1 MHELPSKKVCQSAP
15 FALSVAAL
23 PSQQSDLCVTKFG
36 SESLVR
42 LRACETTMTEQSIT
56 QQLWDQ
62 LHRAQQIV
70 QRFSITAFEYGRTQA
85 TAANGTF
92 KHYLNQKHRQV
103 GDVAMQF
110 DVLPDEPLL
119 CETALSDMLAGF
131 VQTQHDR
138 NMTES
143 RKTKGYNKRIRLE
156 QRGLEEL
163 AARHHSQKLMLP
175 LTIKLSIDALR
186 ECRSAPWWR
195 IYNKLRYVYSK
206 SATQAICLEQAGY
219 QPPLQDGFV
228 MCKEVKLVVK
238 DNKEFMQN
246 MVSRLVNGERKTGG
260 LLHCVTGELVPIPK
274 PILADVLP
282 QRGDKIWLPSHQQVS
297 LADKFPMSQTTTD
310 AWLGS
315 AWKDYVNIY
324 LGTKCVEKLLERPPP
339 ECDQWTHG
347 RQVSFHEKIFM
358 NTGTSESKDI
368 KKVMDDLLER
378 DSDCF
383 WMLGGDQQTVR
394 NAWTIMWADE
404 EKYRNF
410 VIVPGGLHEQMHDCQ
425 ATGILGWTYHLEPVC
440 LLTGSLKVHTAKFY
454 AKEHNE
460 KQRLILLTLACG
472 TKYLADSDIDVP
484 TLLSHTRLLTKL
496 KRNEPLHDFIFWMV
510 YCALPYRVSLN
521 ATRCSDNTTKDM
533 VWRYNMFKYAATGKK
548 NYKLLTLMFGQVPH
562 PPFRN

>member
-1 MHELPSKKVCQSAP
+1 
-15 FALSVAAL
+15 
-23 PSQQSDLCVTKFG
+23 
-36 SESLVR
+36 
-42 LRACETTMTEQSIT
+42 
-56 QQLWDQ
+56 
-62 LHRAQQIV
+62 
-70 QRFSITAFEYGRTQA
+70 
-85 TAANGTF
+85 
-92 KHYLNQKHRQV
+92 
-103 GDVAMQF
+103 
-110 DVLPDEPLL
+110 
-119 CETALSDMLAGF
+119 
-131 VQTQHDR
+131 
-138 NMTES
+138 
-143 RKTKGYNKRIRLE
+143 
-156 QRGLEEL
+156 
-163 AARHHSQKLMLP
+163 
-175 LTIKLSIDALR
+175 
-186 ECRSAPWWR
+186 
-195 IYNKLRYVYSK
+195 
-206 SATQAICLEQAGY
+206 
-219 QPPLQDGFV
+219 
-228 MCKEVKLVVK
+228 
-238 DNKEFMQN
+238 

-282 QRGDKIWLPSHQQVS
+282 QRGDKIWLPPHQQVS
-297 LADKFPMSQTTTD
+297 LADKFPMSKTATD

-324 LGTKCVEKLLERPPP
+324 LSTKDVEKLLERPPP
-339 ECDQWTHG
+339 ECDKWTHG

-358 NTGTSESKDI
+358 NTGTSESKDV

-383 WMLGGDQQTVR
+383 WLFGGDQQTVR
-394 NAWTIMWADE
+394 NAWTIMWADAE
-404 EKYRNF
+404 RYRNF

-472 TKYLADSDIDVP
+472 TKYLADSDIDES